1 MPKLGWMFSSQT
13 QTKFPWLREH
23 VESRESKSSK
33 KFLASRGKGASQCGT
48 EGATSACQGSELE
61 VDVLMCFVCVCL

>member
-13 QTKFPWLREH
+13 QMKFPWLREH
-23 VESRESKSSK
+23 TFKSKSSK
-33 KFLASRGKGASQCGT
+33 KFLVSRGKGASQCGT
-48 EGATSACQGSELE
+48 EGATSACQGSEFE